1 MADPRFPARDAP
13 APFRLSSV
21 ERARL
26 APDLDPD
33 ALERLVG
40 KLPAQGR
47 DFFLAMC
54 RDWARLGPEAIQEA
68 RETVFRDISD
78 FPMSGGG
85 RGWASPSLDALELDD
100 PALQAELDALLE
112 PRRARYREE
121 FGWT

>member
-1 MADPRFPARDAP
+1 MADPKVPAPDVP
-13 APFRLSSV
+13 APFHLSASD
-21 ERARL
+21 RARL

-40 KLPAQGR
+40 KLPAEGR

-54 RDWARLGPEAIQEA
+54 RDWARLGLEAMKEA
-68 RETVFRDISD
+68 RETVFRDIPD

-85 RGWASPSLDALELDD
+85 RGWAAPSLDALELED
-100 PALQAELDALLE
+100 PTLQAELDALLA
-112 PRRARYREE
+112 PRRARYRDQ